1 MAITLNVN
9 GRNATVDLEPD
20 TPLLYALR
28 DGLELNGAKYG
39 CGLAQCGACM
49 VIVDGAAAF
58 SCQLPISGLAGRKII
73 TLEGLADG
81 GKLSAVQQAF
91 LDEEAAQCGYCSS
104 GMIMRAT
111 ALLNVEP
118 NPSEARIREHMQT
131 NLCRCGTH
139 LRIIKAVARAAK
151 AHPAPRRKGAA

>member
-1 MAITLNVN
+1 LPVTLNVN

-28 DGLELNGAKYG
+28 DGLELNAAKYG

-58 SCQLPISGLAGRKII
+58 SCQLPISGLAGRKIT

-81 GKLSAVQQAF
+81 GKLSALQQAF

-111 ALLNVEP
+111 ALLDAEP

-151 AHPAPRRKGAA
+151 ASRSPRRKGAA